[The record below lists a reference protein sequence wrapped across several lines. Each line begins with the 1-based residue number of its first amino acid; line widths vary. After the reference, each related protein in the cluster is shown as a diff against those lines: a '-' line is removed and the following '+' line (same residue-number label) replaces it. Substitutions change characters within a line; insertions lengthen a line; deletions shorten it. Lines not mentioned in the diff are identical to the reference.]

1 MDEKTRAMTSEES
14 VLVVGLGEIGRPL
27 YDIFS
32 ESKRFNVYGY
42 DIDQSKSIDKY
53 DELPKPVDFLHIAI
67 PFSDKF
73 IDIAINYAE
82 EFRPRLIFIHS
93 TIAPGTIRKINDEI
107 KIPIAYTPV
116 RGKHPKIRRHL
127 LFWTKWV
134 TVLPLS
140 QLEGAVEHLRNVGF
154 KVRPYMGSPESLELA
169 KLWETIYRA
178 VMIASW
184 QEIHRIAR
192 RFGADI
198 EAIAE
203 FVGEVHEVLRDR
215 PVYYPDYIG
224 GHCLI
229 PNTEILRSVFP
240 SKLFDF
246 IIESNK
252 KRKEE
257 IRQKDVCEEIKKVK
271 NVALRLTNVEYY
283 EVLD

>member
-1 MDEKTRAMTSEES
+1 MTSEES

-27 YDIFS
+27 YEVFS
-32 ESKRFNVYGY
+32 ESRRFNVYGY

-53 DELPKPVDFLHIAI
+53 DELPEPVDFLHIAI

-73 IDIAINYAE
+73 IDMTINYAE
-82 EFRPRLIFIHS
+82 DLKPRMIFIHS
-93 TIAPGTIRKINDEI
+93 TVEPGTTRKIHDKI

-116 RGKHPKIRRHL
+116 RGKHPNIRRHL

-140 QLEGAVEHLRNVGF
+140 QLEKAVGHLRSVGF
-154 KVRPYMGSPESLELA
+154 KVRSYMGSPESLELA
-169 KLWETIYRA
+169 KIWETIYRA

-198 EAIAE
+198 EATAE

-246 IIESNK
+246 VIESNE

-257 IRQKDVCEEIKKVK
+257 IRRNDVCEEIEKVK